1 MLKKIKQTKSE
12 KLLLIFLILLAI
24 FSLISFTLI
33 KNKCL
38 FVEKVNLTKLKFNK
52 PENIVI
58 LNVPCGNVVIELFPS
73 ISPNSVE
80 RFKKLIKNK
89 EYDNVAFHRVVKNFL
104 VQAGD
109 LEFGRKENINY
120 TYIGSGRSKY
130 DLIKPE
136 TDKPFE
142 FKRGTVAF
150 AKSKNGDAED
160 SEFLILLADAF
171 LFEGEYTPLG
181 RVVNGISALEKIK
194 FNDQSEYVLRPDFIN
209 SLKMFSEFNKS
220 KNLINEIDYLFSED
234 QGRYIIEINPKD
246 LKEVTKILDQNSVYH
261 EELGIIIE
269 KDMIINQKTKVTI
282 DELKSYNS
290 NWLTNFMSA

>member
-1 MLKKIKQTKSE
+1 MLKKIKQSKSE

-38 FVEKVNLTKLKFNK
+38 FVEKVNLNDLSFSSA
-52 PENIVI
+52 ENIVI
-58 LNVPCGNVVIELFPS
+58 LNVPCGDVVIELFPS

-80 RFKKLIKNK
+80 RFKKFVKNK

-109 LEFGRKENINY
+109 LEFGRKDNINY

-142 FKRGTVAF
+142 FKRGTLAF
-150 AKSKNGDAED
+150 AKSKNGDFED
-160 SEFLILLADAF
+160 SEFLILLADAY
-171 LFEGEYTPLG
+171 LFEGEFTPLG
-181 RVVNGISALEKIK
+181 RVINGISALEKIK

-209 SLKMFSEFNKS
+209 SLKMFSD
-220 KNLINEIDYLFSED
+220 IN
-234 QGRYIIEINPKD
+234 
-246 LKEVTKILDQNSVYH
+246 
-261 EELGIIIE
+261 
-269 KDMIINQKTKVTI
+269 
-282 DELKSYNS
+282 
-290 NWLTNFMSA
+290 

>member
-1 MLKKIKQTKSE
+1 MLKKIKQTRSE

-38 FVEKVNLTKLKFNK
+38 FVEKVNLTKLNFNK

-80 RFKKLIKNK
+80 RFKKLVKNK
-89 EYDNVAFHRVVKNFL
+89 EYDDVAFHRVVENFL

-181 RVVNGISALEKIK
+181 RVINGISALEKIK

-209 SLKMFSEFNKS
+209 SLKMFSD
-220 KNLINEIDYLFSED
+220 IN
-234 QGRYIIEINPKD
+234 
-246 LKEVTKILDQNSVYH
+246 
-261 EELGIIIE
+261 
-269 KDMIINQKTKVTI
+269 
-282 DELKSYNS
+282 
-290 NWLTNFMSA
+290 

>member
-1 MLKKIKQTKSE
+1 MLKKIKQTRSE

-38 FVEKVNLTKLKFNK
+38 FVEKVNLTKLNFNK

-58 LNVPCGNVVIELFPS
+58 LNVPCGDVVIELFPS

-80 RFKKLIKNK
+80 RFKKLVKNK
-89 EYDNVAFHRVVKNFL
+89 EYDDVAFHRVVKNFL

-120 TYIGSGRSKY
+120 TYIGSGKSKY

-181 RVVNGISALEKIK
+181 RVINGISALEKIK

-209 SLKMFSEFNKS
+209 SLKMFSD
-220 KNLINEIDYLFSED
+220 IN
-234 QGRYIIEINPKD
+234 
-246 LKEVTKILDQNSVYH
+246 
-261 EELGIIIE
+261 
-269 KDMIINQKTKVTI
+269 
-282 DELKSYNS
+282 
-290 NWLTNFMSA
+290 

>member
-38 FVEKVNLTKLKFNK
+38 FVEKVNLTKLNFNK

-80 RFKKLIKNK
+80 RFKKLVKNK
-89 EYDNVAFHRVVKNFL
+89 EYDNVAFHRVVENFL

-109 LEFGRKENINY
+109 LEFGRKENLNY

-150 AKSKNGDAED
+150 AKSKSGDAED

-181 RVVNGISALEKIK
+181 RVINGISALEKIK

-209 SLKMFSEFNKS
+209 SLKMFSD
-220 KNLINEIDYLFSED
+220 IN
-234 QGRYIIEINPKD
+234 
-246 LKEVTKILDQNSVYH
+246 
-261 EELGIIIE
+261 
-269 KDMIINQKTKVTI
+269 
-282 DELKSYNS
+282 
-290 NWLTNFMSA
+290 

>member
-38 FVEKVNLTKLKFNK
+38 FVEKVNLTKLNFNK

-80 RFKKLIKNK
+80 RFKKLVKNK
-89 EYDNVAFHRVVKNFL
+89 EYDNVAFHRVVENFL

-181 RVVNGISALEKIK
+181 RVINGISALEKIK

-209 SLKMFSEFNKS
+209 SLKIFSD
-220 KNLINEIDYLFSED
+220 IN
-234 QGRYIIEINPKD
+234 
-246 LKEVTKILDQNSVYH
+246 
-261 EELGIIIE
+261 
-269 KDMIINQKTKVTI
+269 
-282 DELKSYNS
+282 
-290 NWLTNFMSA
+290 

>member
-38 FVEKVNLTKLKFNK
+38 FVEKVNLTKLNFSK

-89 EYDNVAFHRVVKNFL
+89 EYDNVAFHRVVENFL

-150 AKSKNGDAED
+150 AKSKNGDTED

-181 RVVNGISALEKIK
+181 RVIKGISALEKIK

-209 SLKMFSEFNKS
+209 SLKMFSD
-220 KNLINEIDYLFSED
+220 IN
-234 QGRYIIEINPKD
+234 
-246 LKEVTKILDQNSVYH
+246 
-261 EELGIIIE
+261 
-269 KDMIINQKTKVTI
+269 
-282 DELKSYNS
+282 
-290 NWLTNFMSA
+290 

>member
-1 MLKKIKQTKSE
+1 MQKKIKQTKSE

-24 FSLISFTLI
+24 FSLISFTII

-38 FVEKVNLTKLKFNK
+38 FVEKVDLTKLNFNK

-80 RFKKLIKNK
+80 RFKKLVKNK
-89 EYDNVAFHRVVKNFL
+89 EYDNVAFHRVVENFL

-181 RVVNGISALEKIK
+181 RVINGISALEKIK

-209 SLKMFSEFNKS
+209 SLKMFSD
-220 KNLINEIDYLFSED
+220 IN
-234 QGRYIIEINPKD
+234 
-246 LKEVTKILDQNSVYH
+246 
-261 EELGIIIE
+261 
-269 KDMIINQKTKVTI
+269 
-282 DELKSYNS
+282 
-290 NWLTNFMSA
+290 

>member
-12 KLLLIFLILLAI
+12 KLLLIFLILLAV

-38 FVEKVNLTKLKFNK
+38 FVEKVNLTKLNFNN

-58 LNVPCGNVVIELFPS
+58 LNVSCGNVVIELLPS
-73 ISPNSVE
+73 ISPNSVD
-80 RFKKLIKNK
+80 RFKKLVKSK
-89 EYDNVAFHRVVKNFL
+89 EYDNVAFHRVIENFL

-109 LEFGRKENINY
+109 LEFGRKDNINY

-136 TDKPFE
+136 IDKPFE

-150 AKSKNGDAED
+150 AKSKSGDAED

-181 RVVNGISALEKIK
+181 RVISGISALEKIK

-209 SLKMFSEFNKS
+209 FLKMLSD
-220 KNLINEIDYLFSED
+220 IN
-234 QGRYIIEINPKD
+234 
-246 LKEVTKILDQNSVYH
+246 
-261 EELGIIIE
+261 
-269 KDMIINQKTKVTI
+269 
-282 DELKSYNS
+282 
-290 NWLTNFMSA
+290 

>member
-38 FVEKVNLTKLKFNK
+38 FVEKVNLTKLNFSK

-58 LNVPCGNVVIELFPS
+58 LNVPCGNVVIELYPS
-73 ISPNSVE
+73 ISPNSVK
-80 RFKKLIKNK
+80 RFKKLVKNK
-89 EYDNVAFHRVVKNFL
+89 EYDDVAFHRVVENFL

-209 SLKMFSEFNKS
+209 SLKMFSD
-220 KNLINEIDYLFSED
+220 IN
-234 QGRYIIEINPKD
+234 
-246 LKEVTKILDQNSVYH
+246 
-261 EELGIIIE
+261 
-269 KDMIINQKTKVTI
+269 
-282 DELKSYNS
+282 
-290 NWLTNFMSA
+290 

>member
-38 FVEKVNLTKLKFNK
+38 FVEKVNLTKLNFNK

-80 RFKKLIKNK
+80 RFKKLVKNK
-89 EYDNVAFHRVVKNFL
+89 EYDNVAFHRVVENFL

-109 LEFGRKENINY
+109 LEFGRKEKINY

-209 SLKMFSEFNKS
+209 SLKLLSD
-220 KNLINEIDYLFSED
+220 IN
-234 QGRYIIEINPKD
+234 
-246 LKEVTKILDQNSVYH
+246 
-261 EELGIIIE
+261 
-269 KDMIINQKTKVTI
+269 
-282 DELKSYNS
+282 
-290 NWLTNFMSA
+290 

>member
-12 KLLLIFLILLAI
+12 KLLLIFLILLAV
-24 FSLISFTLI
+24 FSIISFTLI

-38 FVEKVNLTKLKFNK
+38 FVEKVNLTKLNFDK

-58 LNVPCGNVVIELFPS
+58 LNVPCGDVVIELFPS

-80 RFKKLIKNK
+80 RFKKLVKNK
-89 EYDNVAFHRVVKNFL
+89 EYDNVAFHRVVENFL

-209 SLKMFSEFNKS
+209 SLKMFSD
-220 KNLINEIDYLFSED
+220 IN
-234 QGRYIIEINPKD
+234 
-246 LKEVTKILDQNSVYH
+246 
-261 EELGIIIE
+261 
-269 KDMIINQKTKVTI
+269 
-282 DELKSYNS
+282 
-290 NWLTNFMSA
+290 

>member
-38 FVEKVNLTKLKFNK
+38 FVEKVNLTKLNFNN

-58 LNVPCGNVVIELFPS
+58 LNVPCGNVVIELFPN

-80 RFKKLIKNK
+80 RFKKLVKKK
-89 EYDNVAFHRVVKNFL
+89 EYDNVAFHRVVENFL

-109 LEFGRKENINY
+109 LEFGKKDNINY

-136 TDKPFE
+136 TDKPFQ

-150 AKSKNGDAED
+150 AKSKSGDAED
-160 SEFLILLADAF
+160 SEFFILLADAF

-181 RVVNGISALEKIK
+181 RVINGISALEKIK

-209 SLKMFSEFNKS
+209 SLKMFSD
-220 KNLINEIDYLFSED
+220 IN
-234 QGRYIIEINPKD
+234 
-246 LKEVTKILDQNSVYH
+246 
-261 EELGIIIE
+261 
-269 KDMIINQKTKVTI
+269 
-282 DELKSYNS
+282 
-290 NWLTNFMSA
+290 

>member
-33 KNKCL
+33 KDKCL
-38 FVEKVNLTKLKFNK
+38 FVEKVNLTKLNFNK

-80 RFKKLIKNK
+80 RFKKLVKNK
-89 EYDNVAFHRVVKNFL
+89 EYDDVAFHRVVENFL

-136 TDKPFE
+136 TDKPFK
-142 FKRGTVAF
+142 FKRGTLAF

-181 RVVNGISALEKIK
+181 RVINGISALEKIK

-209 SLKMFSEFNKS
+209 SLKMFSD
-220 KNLINEIDYLFSED
+220 IN
-234 QGRYIIEINPKD
+234 
-246 LKEVTKILDQNSVYH
+246 
-261 EELGIIIE
+261 
-269 KDMIINQKTKVTI
+269 
-282 DELKSYNS
+282 
-290 NWLTNFMSA
+290 

>member
-38 FVEKVNLTKLKFNK
+38 FVEKVNLTKLEFNN

-58 LNVPCGNVVIELFPS
+58 LNVSCGNVVIELFPS
-73 ISPNSVE
+73 VSPNSVE

-89 EYDNVAFHRVVKNFL
+89 EYDNVAFHRVVENFL

-109 LEFGRKENINY
+109 LEFGRKDNINY

-150 AKSKNGDAED
+150 AKSKSGDAED

-181 RVVNGISALEKIK
+181 RVINGISALEKIK

-209 SLKMFSEFNKS
+209 SLKMFSD
-220 KNLINEIDYLFSED
+220 IN
-234 QGRYIIEINPKD
+234 
-246 LKEVTKILDQNSVYH
+246 
-261 EELGIIIE
+261 
-269 KDMIINQKTKVTI
+269 
-282 DELKSYNS
+282 
-290 NWLTNFMSA
+290 

>member
-38 FVEKVNLTKLKFNK
+38 FVEKVNLTKLNFSN

-80 RFKKLIKNK
+80 RFKKLVKNK
-89 EYDNVAFHRVVKNFL
+89 EYDDVAFHRVVENFL

-181 RVVNGISALEKIK
+181 RVINGISALEKIK

-209 SLKMFSEFNKS
+209 SLKMFSD
-220 KNLINEIDYLFSED
+220 IN
-234 QGRYIIEINPKD
+234 
-246 LKEVTKILDQNSVYH
+246 
-261 EELGIIIE
+261 
-269 KDMIINQKTKVTI
+269 
-282 DELKSYNS
+282 
-290 NWLTNFMSA
+290 

>member
-38 FVEKVNLTKLKFNK
+38 FVEKVNLTKLNFNK

-80 RFKKLIKNK
+80 RFKKLVKNK
-89 EYDNVAFHRVVKNFL
+89 EYDNVAFHRVVENFL

-109 LEFGRKENINY
+109 LEFGRKDNINY

-150 AKSKNGDAED
+150 AKSKSGDAED

-181 RVVNGISALEKIK
+181 RVISGISALEKIK

-209 SLKMFSEFNKS
+209 SLKMFSD
-220 KNLINEIDYLFSED
+220 IN
-234 QGRYIIEINPKD
+234 
-246 LKEVTKILDQNSVYH
+246 
-261 EELGIIIE
+261 
-269 KDMIINQKTKVTI
+269 
-282 DELKSYNS
+282 
-290 NWLTNFMSA
+290 

>member
-1 MLKKIKQTKSE
+1 MLKKIKQSKSE
-12 KLLLIFLILLAI
+12 KALLLFVIILGILTFLS
-24 FSLISFTLI
+24 FISI

-38 FVEKVNLTKLKFNK
+38 FVEKVNLKKLSLNNAD
-52 PENIVI
+52 NIVI

-73 ISPNSVE
+73 TSPNSVE
-80 RFKKLIKNK
+80 RFKTLVKNK

-109 LEFGRKENINY
+109 LEFGRKDNINY

-136 TDKPFE
+136 TDEPFE

-160 SEFLILLADAF
+160 SEFLILLADAL

-181 RVVNGISALEKIK
+181 RVINGISALEKIK

-209 SLKMFSEFNKS
+209 SLKMFSD
-220 KNLINEIDYLFSED
+220 IN
-234 QGRYIIEINPKD
+234 
-246 LKEVTKILDQNSVYH
+246 
-261 EELGIIIE
+261 
-269 KDMIINQKTKVTI
+269 
-282 DELKSYNS
+282 
-290 NWLTNFMSA
+290 

>member
-38 FVEKVNLTKLKFNK
+38 FVEKVNLTKLNFDK

-80 RFKKLIKNK
+80 RFKKLVKNK
-89 EYDNVAFHRVVKNFL
+89 EYDDVAFHRVVENFL

-109 LEFGRKENINY
+109 LEFGRKDNINY
-120 TYIGSGRSKY
+120 NYIGSGRSKY

-181 RVVNGISALEKIK
+181 RVINGISALEKIK

-209 SLKMFSEFNKS
+209 SLKMFSD
-220 KNLINEIDYLFSED
+220 IN
-234 QGRYIIEINPKD
+234 
-246 LKEVTKILDQNSVYH
+246 
-261 EELGIIIE
+261 
-269 KDMIINQKTKVTI
+269 
-282 DELKSYNS
+282 
-290 NWLTNFMSA
+290 

>member
-38 FVEKVNLTKLKFNK
+38 FVEKVNLTKLNFNK

-80 RFKKLIKNK
+80 RFKKLVKNK

-109 LEFGRKENINY
+109 LEFGRKENLNY

-181 RVVNGISALEKIK
+181 RVINGISALEKIK

-209 SLKMFSEFNKS
+209 SLKMFSD
-220 KNLINEIDYLFSED
+220 IN
-234 QGRYIIEINPKD
+234 
-246 LKEVTKILDQNSVYH
+246 
-261 EELGIIIE
+261 
-269 KDMIINQKTKVTI
+269 
-282 DELKSYNS
+282 
-290 NWLTNFMSA
+290 

>member
-12 KLLLIFLILLAI
+12 KLLLIFLILLAL

-38 FVEKVNLTKLKFNK
+38 FVEKVNLTKLNFDK

-80 RFKKLIKNK
+80 RFKKLVKNK
-89 EYDNVAFHRVVKNFL
+89 EYDNVAFHRVVENFL

-109 LEFGRKENINY
+109 LEFGRKDNINY

-181 RVVNGISALEKIK
+181 RVINGISALEKIK

-209 SLKMFSEFNKS
+209 SLKMFSD
-220 KNLINEIDYLFSED
+220 IN
-234 QGRYIIEINPKD
+234 
-246 LKEVTKILDQNSVYH
+246 
-261 EELGIIIE
+261 
-269 KDMIINQKTKVTI
+269 
-282 DELKSYNS
+282 
-290 NWLTNFMSA
+290 

>member
-12 KLLLIFLILLAI
+12 KLLLIFLILLGI

-38 FVEKVNLTKLKFNK
+38 FVEKVNLTKLNFNN

-58 LNVPCGNVVIELFPS
+58 LNVSCGNVVIELLPS
-73 ISPNSVE
+73 ISPNSVD
-80 RFKKLIKNK
+80 RFKKLVKNK
-89 EYDNVAFHRVVKNFL
+89 EYDNVAFHRVIENFL

-109 LEFGRKENINY
+109 LEFGRKDNINY

-136 TDKPFE
+136 IDRPFE

-150 AKSKNGDAED
+150 AKSKSGDAED

-171 LFEGEYTPLG
+171 MFEGEYTPLG
-181 RVVNGISALEKIK
+181 RVISGISALEKIK

-209 SLKMFSEFNKS
+209 FLKMLSD
-220 KNLINEIDYLFSED
+220 IN
-234 QGRYIIEINPKD
+234 
-246 LKEVTKILDQNSVYH
+246 
-261 EELGIIIE
+261 
-269 KDMIINQKTKVTI
+269 
-282 DELKSYNS
+282 
-290 NWLTNFMSA
+290 

>member
-12 KLLLIFLILLAI
+12 KLLLIFLILLGI

-38 FVEKVNLTKLKFNK
+38 FVEKVNLTKLNFNN

-58 LNVPCGNVVIELFPS
+58 LNVTCGNVIIELFPN

-80 RFKKLIKNK
+80 RFTKLIKNK
-89 EYDNVAFHRVVKNFL
+89 EYDNVAFHRVVENFL

-109 LEFGRKENINY
+109 LEFGRKDNINY

-142 FKRGTVAF
+142 FKRGTLAF
-150 AKSKNGDAED
+150 AKSKNGDFED

-171 LFEGEYTPLG
+171 MFEGEYTPLG
-181 RVVNGISALEKIK
+181 RVISGISALEKIK
-194 FNDQSEYVLRPDFIN
+194 FNEQSEYVLRPDFIN
-209 SLKMFSEFNKS
+209 SLKMFSD
-220 KNLINEIDYLFSED
+220 IN
-234 QGRYIIEINPKD
+234 
-246 LKEVTKILDQNSVYH
+246 
-261 EELGIIIE
+261 
-269 KDMIINQKTKVTI
+269 
-282 DELKSYNS
+282 
-290 NWLTNFMSA
+290 

>member
-1 MLKKIKQTKSE
+1 MQKKIKQTKSE

-38 FVEKVNLTKLKFNK
+38 FVEEVNLTKLNFNK

-80 RFKKLIKNK
+80 RFKKLVKNK
-89 EYDNVAFHRVVKNFL
+89 EYDNVAFHRVVENFL

-109 LEFGRKENINY
+109 LEFGKRDNINY

-181 RVVNGISALEKIK
+181 RVINGISALEKIK

-209 SLKMFSEFNKS
+209 SLKMFSD
-220 KNLINEIDYLFSED
+220 IN
-234 QGRYIIEINPKD
+234 
-246 LKEVTKILDQNSVYH
+246 
-261 EELGIIIE
+261 
-269 KDMIINQKTKVTI
+269 
-282 DELKSYNS
+282 
-290 NWLTNFMSA
+290 

>member
-38 FVEKVNLTKLKFNK
+38 FVEKVNLTKLNFNN

-58 LNVPCGNVVIELFPS
+58 LNVSCGNVVIELFPS

-80 RFKKLIKNK
+80 RFKKLVKNK
-89 EYDNVAFHRVVKNFL
+89 EYDDVAFHRVVENFL

-109 LEFGRKENINY
+109 LEFGRKENLNY

-150 AKSKNGDAED
+150 AKSKSGDAED

-181 RVVNGISALEKIK
+181 RVISGISALEKIK

-209 SLKMFSEFNKS
+209 SLKMFSD
-220 KNLINEIDYLFSED
+220 IN
-234 QGRYIIEINPKD
+234 
-246 LKEVTKILDQNSVYH
+246 
-261 EELGIIIE
+261 
-269 KDMIINQKTKVTI
+269 
-282 DELKSYNS
+282 
-290 NWLTNFMSA
+290 

>member
-1 MLKKIKQTKSE
+1 M
-12 KLLLIFLILLAI
+12 F
-24 FSLISFTLI
+24 
-33 KNKCL
+33 
-38 FVEKVNLTKLKFNK
+38 
-52 PENIVI
+52 P
-58 LNVPCGNVVIELFPS
+58 GNVVIELFPS

-80 RFKKLIKNK
+80 RFKKLVKNK
-89 EYDNVAFHRVVKNFL
+89 EYDNVAFHRVVENFL

-209 SLKMFSEFNKS
+209 SLKMFSD
-220 KNLINEIDYLFSED
+220 IN
-234 QGRYIIEINPKD
+234 
-246 LKEVTKILDQNSVYH
+246 
-261 EELGIIIE
+261 
-269 KDMIINQKTKVTI
+269 
-282 DELKSYNS
+282 
-290 NWLTNFMSA
+290 

>member
-89 EYDNVAFHRVVKNFL
+89 EYDNVAFHRVVENFL

-109 LEFGRKENINY
+109 LEFGKKDNINY

-209 SLKMFSEFNKS
+209 SLKMFSD
-220 KNLINEIDYLFSED
+220 IN
-234 QGRYIIEINPKD
+234 
-246 LKEVTKILDQNSVYH
+246 
-261 EELGIIIE
+261 
-269 KDMIINQKTKVTI
+269 
-282 DELKSYNS
+282 
-290 NWLTNFMSA
+290 

>member
-38 FVEKVNLTKLKFNK
+38 FVEKVNLTKLNFNK

-89 EYDNVAFHRVVKNFL
+89 EYDNVAFHRVVENFL

-181 RVVNGISALEKIK
+181 RVIKGISALEKIK

-209 SLKMFSEFNKS
+209 SLKMFSD
-220 KNLINEIDYLFSED
+220 IN
-234 QGRYIIEINPKD
+234 
-246 LKEVTKILDQNSVYH
+246 
-261 EELGIIIE
+261 
-269 KDMIINQKTKVTI
+269 
-282 DELKSYNS
+282 
-290 NWLTNFMSA
+290 

>member
-1 MLKKIKQTKSE
+1 MLKKIKQSKSE

-38 FVEKVNLTKLKFNK
+38 FVEKVNLTKLDFDN

-58 LNVPCGNVVIELFPS
+58 LNVSCGNVVIELFPS

-80 RFKKLIKNK
+80 RFKKLIKNQ
-89 EYDNVAFHRVVKNFL
+89 EYDNVAFHRVVENFL

-120 TYIGSGRSKY
+120 TYIGSGKSKY

-209 SLKMFSEFNKS
+209 SLKMFSD
-220 KNLINEIDYLFSED
+220 IN
-234 QGRYIIEINPKD
+234 
-246 LKEVTKILDQNSVYH
+246 
-261 EELGIIIE
+261 
-269 KDMIINQKTKVTI
+269 
-282 DELKSYNS
+282 
-290 NWLTNFMSA
+290 

>member
-38 FVEKVNLTKLKFNK
+38 FVEKVNLTKLNFNK

-80 RFKKLIKNK
+80 RFKKLVKNK
-89 EYDNVAFHRVVKNFL
+89 EYDDVAFHRVVENFL

-181 RVVNGISALEKIK
+181 RVISGISALEKIK

-209 SLKMFSEFNKS
+209 SLKMFSD
-220 KNLINEIDYLFSED
+220 IN
-234 QGRYIIEINPKD
+234 
-246 LKEVTKILDQNSVYH
+246 
-261 EELGIIIE
+261 
-269 KDMIINQKTKVTI
+269 
-282 DELKSYNS
+282 
-290 NWLTNFMSA
+290 

>member
-38 FVEKVNLTKLKFNK
+38 FVEKVNLTKLNFSK

-80 RFKKLIKNK
+80 RFKKLVQNK

-181 RVVNGISALEKIK
+181 RVINGISALEKIK

-209 SLKMFSEFNKS
+209 SLKMFSD
-220 KNLINEIDYLFSED
+220 IN
-234 QGRYIIEINPKD
+234 
-246 LKEVTKILDQNSVYH
+246 
-261 EELGIIIE
+261 
-269 KDMIINQKTKVTI
+269 
-282 DELKSYNS
+282 
-290 NWLTNFMSA
+290 

>member
-38 FVEKVNLTKLKFNK
+38 FVEKVNLKKLNFNK

-80 RFKKLIKNK
+80 RFKNLVKNK
-89 EYDNVAFHRVVKNFL
+89 EYDDVAFHRVVKNFL

-150 AKSKNGDAED
+150 AKSKNGEAED

-181 RVVNGISALEKIK
+181 RVINGISALEKIK

-209 SLKMFSEFNKS
+209 SLKMFSD
-220 KNLINEIDYLFSED
+220 IN
-234 QGRYIIEINPKD
+234 
-246 LKEVTKILDQNSVYH
+246 
-261 EELGIIIE
+261 
-269 KDMIINQKTKVTI
+269 
-282 DELKSYNS
+282 
-290 NWLTNFMSA
+290 

>member
-1 MLKKIKQTKSE
+1 MLKKIKQSKSE

-38 FVEKVNLTKLKFNK
+38 FVEKVNLTKLEFNN

-58 LNVPCGNVVIELFPS
+58 LNISCGNVVIELFPNV
-73 ISPNSVE
+73 SPNSVE

-89 EYDNVAFHRVVKNFL
+89 EYDNVAFHRVVENFL

-109 LEFGRKENINY
+109 LEFGKKDNINY

-150 AKSKNGDAED
+150 AKSKNGYAED

-181 RVVNGISALEKIK
+181 RVINGISALEKIK

-209 SLKMFSEFNKS
+209 SLKMFSD
-220 KNLINEIDYLFSED
+220 IN
-234 QGRYIIEINPKD
+234 
-246 LKEVTKILDQNSVYH
+246 
-261 EELGIIIE
+261 
-269 KDMIINQKTKVTI
+269 
-282 DELKSYNS
+282 
-290 NWLTNFMSA
+290 

>member
-1 MLKKIKQTKSE
+1 MLKKIKQTRSE

-38 FVEKVNLTKLKFNK
+38 FVEKVNLKKLNFSK

-80 RFKKLIKNK
+80 RFKKLVKNK

-136 TDKPFE
+136 TDKPFK
-142 FKRGTVAF
+142 FKRGTLAF

-171 LFEGEYTPLG
+171 LFEGEFTPLG
-181 RVVNGISALEKIK
+181 RVINGISALEKIK

-209 SLKMFSEFNKS
+209 SLKMFSD
-220 KNLINEIDYLFSED
+220 IN
-234 QGRYIIEINPKD
+234 
-246 LKEVTKILDQNSVYH
+246 
-261 EELGIIIE
+261 
-269 KDMIINQKTKVTI
+269 
-282 DELKSYNS
+282 
-290 NWLTNFMSA
+290 

>member
-38 FVEKVNLTKLKFNK
+38 FVEKVNLTKLNFDK

-58 LNVPCGNVVIELFPS
+58 LNVPCGDVVIELFPS

-80 RFKKLIKNK
+80 RFKKLVKNK
-89 EYDNVAFHRVVKNFL
+89 EYDNVAFHRVVENFL

-109 LEFGRKENINY
+109 LEFGRKDNINY

-181 RVVNGISALEKIK
+181 RVIKGISALEKIK

-209 SLKMFSEFNKS
+209 SLKMFSD
-220 KNLINEIDYLFSED
+220 IN
-234 QGRYIIEINPKD
+234 
-246 LKEVTKILDQNSVYH
+246 
-261 EELGIIIE
+261 
-269 KDMIINQKTKVTI
+269 
-282 DELKSYNS
+282 
-290 NWLTNFMSA
+290 

>member
-38 FVEKVNLTKLKFNK
+38 FVEKVNLTKLNFGK

-80 RFKKLIKNK
+80 RFKKLVKNK
-89 EYDNVAFHRVVKNFL
+89 EYDNVAFHRVVENFL

-181 RVVNGISALEKIK
+181 RVINGISALEKIK

-209 SLKMFSEFNKS
+209 SLKMFTD
-220 KNLINEIDYLFSED
+220 IN
-234 QGRYIIEINPKD
+234 
-246 LKEVTKILDQNSVYH
+246 
-261 EELGIIIE
+261 
-269 KDMIINQKTKVTI
+269 
-282 DELKSYNS
+282 
-290 NWLTNFMSA
+290 